1 MTEPWM
7 PKDKADLM
15 SAIER
20 EWNLLI
26 DLAASLTDEQ
36 MTTPDAGGWSP
47 KDNLAHLAEWM
58 NILMGYHLDKKPA
71 HEVIGVDEDV
81 VKGWDM
87 EVINPVL
94 FNRNKDRSRSEVLSG
109 LKKVYNQLV
118 TKLDA
123 LPFTDLLQPRHADD
137 PQKRPVLLWVLGDT
151 TEHFQEHRETIEKG
165 IKKSS

>member
-1 MTEPWM
+1 MTEQWM
-7 PKDKADLM
+7 PKDKAELM

-26 DLAASLTDEQ
+26 DLVASLTNAQ

-47 KDNLAHLAEWM
+47 KDNLAHLTEWM

-123 LPFTDLLQPRHADD
+123 MTFEDLLQPRHAND
-137 PQKRPVLLWVLGDT
+137 PEKRPILLWVLGDT